1 MENKMKFS
9 RLNINSKLVKNLK
22 DKTWWKMIVKLVNT
36 DKNFNIQIRPNS
48 INVYYKMANFLK
60 IINDNPVAEIH
71 YKFIPTKSD
80 KDYVRINF
88 DKNLANLKSTIDIV
102 TDNILSIENIEKIKK
117 IIEKYNSKGE
127 KGYQSDLIKDNYDV
141 ILDAEIASKKY
152 GRIDL
157 MIYNEAKDEIIAV
170 EFKVITDSR
179 LFNHE
184 IYEQL
189 ERYKNFMNHKDI
201 IRKAYLDT
209 IKTKLYLGLIQEGS
223 PLLKINDNTK
233 IVDYPILA
241 ITSHNQLL
249 ITNFKDAIKTKIKS
263 IAYSLNMF
271 GTTGSLLNFKGNNEL
286 LKGNYEN

>member
-1 MENKMKFS
+1 MKFS